1 MSQHYK
7 IIRRTREAIKDLKS
21 KGWAP
26 TKIAKHIG
34 VNLTVV
40 QDILIIDEVAMN
52 LRTPT
57 IEKFEKFLKKQ
68 AAVKK
73 HFDFYPS
80 PPEQFR
86 AQEARLQKKVDE
98 SEPQPEPEPLDE
110 SPKDTTIGLLAKL
123 TELSV
128 RFVACGYRL
137 DASLTMIHDP
147 NEPKQKV

>member
-7 IIRRTREAIKDLKS
+7 IIRRAREAIKELKS

-73 HFDFYPS
+73 HFD
-80 PPEQFR
+80 